1 MVPVEPVK
9 TPCETQTPVIPNI
22 SEYVFTA
29 QGILRWTMVM
39 TGSPAFFS
47 VNHLLH
53 GNRDQLQFRPVGM
66 GVAVTVCLKKGVA
79 ATCTA
84 MTKIKA
90 RDLCI
95 KKRELLKPVEDLKI
109 QKENLR
115 KFYEDKKYKPLDLQ
129 PRETRA
135 TRRQFSKQ
143 QENPKTQG

>member
-1 MVPVEPVK
+1 MGMVPVEPVK

-66 GVAVTVCLKKGVA
+66 GVAVTVCLKVCGGGQLIACEA
-79 ATCTA
+79 ADFTLPSL
-84 MTKIKA
+84 I
-90 RDLCI
+90 
-95 KKRELLKPVEDLKI
+95 LKEVP
-109 QKENLR
+109 
-115 KFYEDKKYKPLDLQ
+115 
-129 PRETRA
+129 
-135 TRRQFSKQ
+135 
-143 QENPKTQG
+143 